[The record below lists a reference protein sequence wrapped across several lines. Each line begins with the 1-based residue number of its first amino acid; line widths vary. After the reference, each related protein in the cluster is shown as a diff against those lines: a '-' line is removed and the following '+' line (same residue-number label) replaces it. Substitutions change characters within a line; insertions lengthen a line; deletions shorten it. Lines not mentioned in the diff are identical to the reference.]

1 MSELQDDLDAPAPS
15 RLAVG
20 LWRRMLGTALQERR
34 AAVTLV
40 SAGVMIAAIES
51 ARPLLN
57 AAMIDEAISNGMG
70 TRFAWLAGFWGALA
84 LLFGLGVFLFIRAAG
99 RISAGLAYTLREQA
113 FARLQ
118 ELQFGYFDR
127 RPTGW
132 LVSRITSDC
141 GKVSGIAPWIIL
153 DTFWATTIVGGS
165 AACMMWLDWHVA
177 RWMLLLLPMLAAL
190 AVAFQS
196 RLLRSSR
203 LVRRSNSRITA
214 YFSEGIAGVRT
225 TKSLAREAAAD
236 GEFAALAGEMEEHSI
251 RNSFQAAVFVP
262 VVTSAS
268 FLGVAIALW
277 KGGVRV
283 QAGEMTPGTLVAFMQ
298 YALLFTWPIIDASQR
313 VVDLLSAQAA
323 AERVQSLIDT
333 VPEIKD
339 SEAVRARI
347 AAAGQAAPG
356 TAADGGAARIARITF
371 ENVGFEYVAGEPVLR
386 EFTLEAR
393 AGQTIA
399 FVGPTGAGKSTV
411 VNLAARFY
419 EPTSGRI
426 LLDGVDMRERP
437 LAWHQGRL
445 GVVQQSPWLRNA
457 SILENIRYG
466 RLDATDAEVQA
477 AAAAVGADTFVAGLE
492 GGWNFVVGEGGER
505 LSLGQRQLLSL
516 ARAFLKDPDVF
527 ILDEAT
533 SSVDSETERLIQRAV
548 DRVLSNRIS
557 FVIAHRL
564 STIRRADRIVMIDG
578 GRIIESGTH
587 AELMRAR
594 GRYHDLYVEQFVEM
608 RERAVLDVHD

>member
-1 MSELQDDLDAPAPS
+1 MSALPEDLDAPAPGRVS
-15 RLAVG
+15 FA
-20 LWRRMLGTALQERR
+20 LWRRVIGTALRERR
-34 AAVTLV
+34 AACILV
-40 SAGVMIAAIES
+40 GAGTTIALVEAC
-51 ARPLLN
+51 RPLLN
-57 AAMIDEAISNGMG
+57 AAMIDEATGHG
-70 TRFAWLAGFWGALA
+70 LGARFAWLAAGWAALA
-84 LLFGLGVFLFIRAAG
+84 LVFGLGVWAFIRAAG
-99 RISAGLAYTLREQA
+99 RISASLAFNLREQA

-127 RPTGW
+127 RPSGW

-141 GKVSGIAPWIIL
+141 GKVSGIAPWVIL
-153 DTFWATTIVGGS
+153 DAFWATTIVS
-165 AACMMWLDWHVA
+165 ASAGCMLWLDARVA
-177 RWMLLLLPMLAAL
+177 GWMLLILPVLAGL
-190 AVAFQS
+190 AVLFQA

-203 LVRRSNSRITA
+203 LVRRTNSRITA
-214 YFSEGIAGVRT
+214 FLGEGIAGVRT
-225 TKSLAREAAAD
+225 TKSLAREADADREFGSLAA
-236 GEFAALAGEMEEHSI
+236 EMERHSV

-268 FLGVAIALW
+268 FVGVAIALW
-277 KGGVRV
+277 RGGIRV
-283 QAGEMTPGTLVAFMQ
+283 EAGAMSPGTLVAFMQ

-333 VPEIKD
+333 VPEIRD
-339 SEAVRARI
+339 SPAVRARI
-347 AAAGQAAPG
+347 EAAAPAGPSTAP
-356 TAADGGAARIARITF
+356 DGGPPGITRISF
-371 ENVGFEYVAGEPVLR
+371 EDVSFAYVPGEPVL
-386 EFTLEAR
+386 EGFSLEAR
-393 AGQTIA
+393 AGEAIA
-399 FVGPTGAGKSTV
+399 LVGPTGAGKSTI

-426 LLDGVDMRERP
+426 LLDGTDMRERP

-466 RLDATDAEVQA
+466 RLEATDDQVKA
-477 AAAAVGADTFVAGLE
+477 AAAAVGADAFVERLQ
-492 GGWNFVVGEGGER
+492 GGWSFDVGEAGER

-533 SSVDSETERLIQRAV
+533 SSVDSETERAIQRAIE
-548 DRVLSNRIS
+548 RVLARRIS

-564 STIRRADRIVMIDG
+564 STVRRASTILFVDR
-578 GRIIESGTH
+578 GRVTERGTH

-594 GRYHDLYVEQFVEM
+594 GRYHDLYVEQFVES
-608 RERAVLDVHD
+608 RERDVLEGPG

>member
-1 MSELQDDLDAPAPS
+1 
-15 RLAVG
+15 
-20 LWRRMLGTALQERR
+20 
-34 AAVTLV
+34 
-40 SAGVMIAAIES
+40 
-51 ARPLLN
+51 
-57 AAMIDEAISNGMG
+57 
-70 TRFAWLAGFWGALA
+70 
-84 LLFGLGVFLFIRAAG
+84 
-99 RISAGLAYTLREQA
+99 
-113 FARLQ
+113 
-118 ELQFGYFDR
+118 
-127 RPTGW
+127 
-132 LVSRITSDC
+132 
-141 GKVSGIAPWIIL
+141 
-153 DTFWATTIVGGS
+153 
-165 AACMMWLDWHVA
+165 
-177 RWMLLLLPMLAAL
+177 MLAAL

-283 QAGEMTPGTLVAFMQ
+283 QAGEMSPGTLVAFMQ

-426 LLDGVDMRERP
+426 LLDGVDMRERA

-466 RLDATDAEVQA
+466 RLDATDAEVHA
-477 AAAAVGADTFVAGLE
+477 AAAAVGADAFVAGLE

-533 SSVDSETERLIQRAV
+533 SSVDSETERVIQRAV

-578 GRIIESGTH
+578 GRIVESGTH